1 MGGLN
6 GATPKPGYNSRMA
19 LVGERKACGAAVLA
33 FFTSIFSIN
42 ALAGPPGLAP
52 LFGSLAAVYG
62 LAFFGLVAGWFWAR
76 WYATG
81 IAFSGLAMAAM
92 LGYQV
97 GLDPI
102 VWIWGGAHA
111 AVLACLLGA
120 GPASAFDARP
130 DWKTKW
136 RMDEAAANR
145 LGKAVQRAGA
155 SLPYL
160 VMAGL
165 APKQGSNL
173 SAFAAVAALT
183 LGVAGLRG
191 LVKMRSWG
199 VLATAGAAGLSL
211 LAAAGAASALYPAAA
226 VAQAGLSHTGF
237 PIAAALWSGAGVA
250 ATLLLV
256 AAVAPFAGPTLRF
269 LRGR

>member
-19 LVGERKACGAAVLA
+19 LVGERKACSAAVLA
-33 FFTSIFSIN
+33 FFTSLFSLN
-42 ALAGPPGLAP
+42 ALAGPPSLAP
-52 LFGSLAAVYG
+52 LFGALAGIYG
-62 LAFFGLVAGWFWAR
+62 LAFFGVVAGWFWAR

-111 AVLACLLGA
+111 AILACLLGA

-130 DWKTKW
+130 EWRTKW
-136 RMDEAAANR
+136 RMDEQAANR

-165 APKQGSNL
+165 APKQSMGY

-183 LGVAGLRG
+183 LGALGLRG
-191 LVKMRSWG
+191 MVKMRSWG
-199 VLATAGAAGLSL
+199 VLAMGGAAVLSVV
-211 LAAAGAASALYPAAA
+211 AAFGAVSELFPAAA
-226 VAQAGLSHTGF
+226 VAQAGLSHSGF
-237 PIAAALWSGAGVA
+237 PLAAAIWTGSA
-250 ATLLLV
+250 AIATVLL
-256 AAVAPFAGPTLRF
+256 AAACAPFIGPAIRYLR
-269 LRGR
+269 R